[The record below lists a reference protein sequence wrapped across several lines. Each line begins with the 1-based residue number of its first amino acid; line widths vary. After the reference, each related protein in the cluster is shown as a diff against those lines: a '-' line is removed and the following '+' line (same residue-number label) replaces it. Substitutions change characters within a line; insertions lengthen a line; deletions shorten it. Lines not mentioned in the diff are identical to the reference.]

1 MRWNADLSSSESTE
15 RDLERLS
22 TDVDESVILNQSEL
36 HSPCRREATI
46 WADDGPNS
54 NFGLPRCGKGRKF
67 QDCWNLEMSSVDAP
81 AKVAMQCQMRKQRNF
96 RMAEIS
102 ERALLM
108 HAEEV
113 PTVTN
118 EGDARV
124 SQAQSSQ
131 WSAKERFNLEEEIS
145 SIKVLEP

>member
-1 MRWNADLSSSESTE
+1 
-15 RDLERLS
+15 
-22 TDVDESVILNQSEL
+22 
-36 HSPCRREATI
+36 
-46 WADDGPNS
+46 
-54 NFGLPRCGKGRKF
+54 
-67 QDCWNLEMSSVDAP
+67 MSSVDAP

-108 HAEEV
+108 HAEEI
-113 PTVTN
+113 PSVTN
-118 EGDARV
+118 EGDARI

-145 SIKVLEP
+145 SIKVLNLNLGH

>member
-1 MRWNADLSSSESTE
+1 
-15 RDLERLS
+15 
-22 TDVDESVILNQSEL
+22 
-36 HSPCRREATI
+36 
-46 WADDGPNS
+46 
-54 NFGLPRCGKGRKF
+54 
-67 QDCWNLEMSSVDAP
+67 
-81 AKVAMQCQMRKQRNF
+81 
-96 RMAEIS
+96 MAEIS

-113 PTVTN
+113 PSVTN
-118 EGDARV
+118 EGNARV

>member
-1 MRWNADLSSSESTE
+1 
-15 RDLERLS
+15 
-22 TDVDESVILNQSEL
+22 
-36 HSPCRREATI
+36 
-46 WADDGPNS
+46 
-54 NFGLPRCGKGRKF
+54 
-67 QDCWNLEMSSVDAP
+67 MSSVDAP

-96 RMAEIS
+96 RIAEIS

-118 EGDARV
+118 KGDATI

-131 WSAKERFNLEEEIS
+131 WGAKERFDLEEEIS